1 MKIDAKKLKDANIRI
16 TEEVH
21 GALLEAP
28 IDLTNLD
35 GEDFDAF
42 QLGSYDV
49 DLDAEEV
56 YSDGCEILFSVYKDG
71 ERVLESVPFDYVR
84 DYLKERLG

>member
-1 MKIDAKKLKDANIRI
+1 MKINAKKLENTGIYV

-28 IDLTNLD
+28 IDFTSLN
-35 GEDFDAF
+35 GKDFDAF

-56 YSDGCEILFSVYKDG
+56 YSDGCEILFSVYEGKK
-71 ERVLESVPFDYVR
+71 RILESVPFDYVR
-84 DYLKERLG
+84 DYLEERFG

>member
-1 MKIDAKKLKDANIRI
+1 MKIDAKRLKDANIRI

-49 DLDAEEV
+49 DLDAEEI
-56 YSDGCEILFSVYKDG
+56 YSDGCEVLFSVYEGKK
-71 ERVLESVPFDYVR
+71 RILESVHFDYVR